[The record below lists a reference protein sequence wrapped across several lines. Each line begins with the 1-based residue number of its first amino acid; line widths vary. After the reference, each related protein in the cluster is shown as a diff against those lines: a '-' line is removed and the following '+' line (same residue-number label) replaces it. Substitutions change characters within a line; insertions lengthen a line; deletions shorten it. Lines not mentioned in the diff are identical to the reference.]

1 MKTVRP
7 TSAFMLLALM
17 SRAAPE
23 AGARPTSAATAAPLR
38 AQFSWTISISIH
50 IGDAPSRAQTKHFVH
65 FVNEQRARNKP
76 VAVHCQ
82 GGQGR
87 TGTLMAAYL
96 IAEGEDAATAMVRV
110 RAVEPNAIETA
121 RQVEFLERFA
131 RFCQRWL

>member
-1 MKTVRP
+1 MKTVRL

-23 AGARPTSAATAAPLR
+23 AGARPTSAATAARLR
-38 AQFSWTISISIH
+38 GQFSWTVSIPIH
-50 IGDAPSRAQTKHFVH
+50 IGDAPSRAQTRHFVH
-65 FVNEQRARNKP
+65 FVNEQRTQNGP

-82 GGQGR
+82 GGLGR
-87 TGTLMAAYL
+87 TGTLMATYL
-96 IAEGEDAATAMVRV
+96 AAEGDDAATAIVRV

-131 RFCQRWL
+131 RFCRRWM